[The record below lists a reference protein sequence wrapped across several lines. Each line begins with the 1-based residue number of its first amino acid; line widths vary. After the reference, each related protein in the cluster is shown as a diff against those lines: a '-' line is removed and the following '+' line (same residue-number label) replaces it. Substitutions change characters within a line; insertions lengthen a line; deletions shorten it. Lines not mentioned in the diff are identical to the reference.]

1 MISIKDLEVKF
12 GKNVVLN
19 NVNIDFSLN
28 KIYGIVGLNGSGKT
42 TFFNTLST
50 VIKPDKG
57 KILFENREINL
68 KDINY
73 LETTNFFYSRITG
86 NEYLKFFEQTNSK
99 FDLSTLQEFMKLPLD
114 ELIETYSTGMKK
126 KLAILSIL
134 KKDKPVFLFDE
145 PFNGIDMETNKIIEL
160 IILALKEKG
169 KTIFVSSHIL
179 DPLIQICDSIFFLEN
194 GLFAKTYSKSDFN
207 KMENEL
213 FGDLKEKAAVIIEKS
228 V

>member
-1 MISIKDLEVKF
+1 MISIKDLSLSF
-12 GKNVVLN
+12 GSNLVLN
-19 NVNIDFSLN
+19 NINYDFPLN
-28 KIYGIVGLNGSGKT
+28 KIYGIIGLNGSGKT

-50 VIKPDKG
+50 LMRPTAGEIYFND
-57 KILFENREINL
+57 REIFL

-86 NEYLKFFEQTNSK
+86 NEYLKFFEQTNPK
-99 FDLSTLQEFMKLPLD
+99 FNLLSLQIYTKLPLD
-114 ELIETYSTGMKK
+114 DLIETYSTGMKK

-160 IILALKEKG
+160 IILALKEKE
-169 KTIFVSSHIL
+169 KTIFISSHIL
-179 DPLIQICDSIFFLEN
+179 DPMIQICDKIFFLEN
-194 GLFAKTYSKSDFN
+194 GKFTKSYGKTDY
-207 KMENEL
+207 NEIEKDL
-213 FGDLKEKAAVIIEKS
+213 FGDLKHNAISIISES

>member
-1 MISIKDLEVKF
+1 MISIKELEVKF

-19 NVNIDFSLN
+19 NISFDFSLK

-50 VIKPDKG
+50 LIKPDSG
-57 KILFENREINL
+57 EILFENLEINS

-73 LETTNFFYSRITG
+73 LETVNFFYSRITG
-86 NEYLKFFEQTNSK
+86 NEFLKFFEMTNNK
-99 FDLSTLQEFMKLPLD
+99 FNLHDLQKFMKLPLD

-126 KLAILSIL
+126 KLAILAIL

-160 IILALKEKG
+160 IILALRKKD
-169 KTIFVSSHIL
+169 KTIFISSHIL
-179 DPLIQICDSIFFLEN
+179 DPLIQVCDEIFFLED
-194 GLFAKTYSKSDFN
+194 GQIKKSYSKTDFD
-207 KMENEL
+207 KIENEL
-213 FGDLKEKAAVIIEKS
+213 FGELKDKAAAIIEKS

>member
-1 MISIKDLEVKF
+1 MISIKELYVSF
-12 GKNVVLN
+12 GSNLVLN
-19 NVNIDFSLN
+19 NINLDFPLN
-28 KIYGIVGLNGSGKT
+28 KIYGIIGLNGSGKT

-50 VIKPDKG
+50 LMRPTAGEIYFND
-57 KILFENREINL
+57 REIYL

-86 NEYLKFFEQTNSK
+86 NEYLNFFEQTNDK
-99 FDLSTLQEFMKLPLD
+99 FNLISLQNYTKLPLD

-134 KKDKPVFLFDE
+134 KKDKPIFLFDE

-169 KTIFVSSHIL
+169 KTIFISSHIL
-179 DPLIQICDSIFFLEN
+179 DPLIQICDEIFFLEK
-194 GLFAKTYSKSDFN
+194 GKFAKSYGKTDYN
-207 KMENEL
+207 KIEKDL
-213 FGDLKEKAAVIIEKS
+213 FGDLKQNAISVISES